1 MPANRRQANRKREDR
16 KQEDQCSASARRK
29 LECDGPDHPGPL
41 WKHAVALAINW
52 ADSTLAAGLLF
63 RWRRC
68 RVWTL
73 FCAMRSVRTFL
84 VILIVLLT
92 AAALA
97 EQGQDRSDSKC
108 ERTNKT
114 DTKMGGSCGFVCKDL
129 VITIATGEAKAS
141 GFQYVC
147 SRRTTTPSA
156 VRERDTPIR
165 R

>member
-1 MPANRRQANRKREDR
+1 VTLRAFCYAGE
-16 KQEDQCSASARRK
+16 
-29 LECDGPDHPGPL
+29 
-41 WKHAVALAINW
+41 HAEF
-52 ADSTLAAGLLF
+52 GHCF
-63 RWRRC
+63 
-68 RVWTL
+68 
-73 FCAMRSVRTFL
+73 AMTSVRTIL

-97 EQGQDRSDSKC
+97 EQGQDRPDSKC

-114 DTKMGGSCGFVCKDL
+114 NTKMGGSCGLVCKDL
-129 VITIATGEAKAS
+129 VITTATGEAKAL

-156 VRERDTPIR
+156 VRERDTPGR